1 MTAPVKPGDRVQFH
15 DRWTATVSKVRQNGT
30 HWDIWLCGYSTD
42 ANIDTDDDLDDE
54 SIWWWNGGFVV
65 IGEPAPPGYPRY
77 ATLDEI
83 PIEPGCVE
91 WQSWG
96 EPGYSVYG
104 LTSASRARVYASAE
118 SSEFRD
124 GATIGRVIQD
134 FWTALCGE
142 SDRDRAWL
150 RERYHHVVCGYRS
163 GGWCA
168 RIVGL
173 CAVAGRE
180 TEADAYAA
188 LRRAV
193 EAIESEE
200 T

>member
-1 MTAPVKPGDRVQFH
+1 MTAPVKPGDRVQF
-15 DRWTATVSKVRQNGT
+15 DGRWTASVAKVLWNADEEC
-30 HWDIWLCGYSTD
+30 WDMWLRNYSY
-42 ANIDTDDDLDDE
+42 NRRDDLLTAGPL
-54 SIWWWNGGFVV
+54 WWWDSSDFTIV
-65 IGEPAPPGYPRY
+65 PCY

-83 PIEPGCVE
+83 PIEPGRVE

-124 GATIGRVIQD
+124 GQTVGQVIQD
-134 FWTALCGE
+134 FWMALCGA

-150 RERYHHVVCGYRS
+150 RERYHQVVCGYRS

-193 EAIESEE
+193 EAIESGE